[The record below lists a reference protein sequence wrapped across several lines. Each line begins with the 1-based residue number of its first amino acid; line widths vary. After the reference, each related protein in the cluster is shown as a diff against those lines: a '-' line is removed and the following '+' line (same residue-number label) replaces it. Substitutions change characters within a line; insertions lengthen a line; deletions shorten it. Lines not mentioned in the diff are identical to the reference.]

1 MDRQIGR
8 DTEKPLKGRRAS
20 LINKASVGDVL
31 AQPITDEEAWIEVVQ
46 KMDSVYAELINSQA
60 ELEKKNAESENAQKF
75 ISSVLSSMT
84 DVLIVCDTDGK
95 IQQTNAALEH
105 LTGCSEQALIG
116 RPLEYVFTDDC
127 KMMAAKM
134 PELML
139 SNVPISDYEISVID
153 ASGESVPLS
162 VNCSSRFDH
171 KGRTVGV
178 VLIGRPVGEL
188 RKAYEGLDHAH
199 HKLRGAQQQLV
210 FSEKMAALG
219 RLVAGVAHEL
229 NNPIS
234 FVFGNMHAL
243 KTYGEKLTT
252 YLKAIEESSNDPR
265 LKQLREQLDIN
276 RIANDIMPLVEGTL
290 EGAERV
296 SDIVQELRRFSGT
309 QKEAA
314 DRLVLSPLVKTAVS
328 WVLRGTKYKPVITT
342 ECSSDL
348 IVYARKGYV
357 HQIIINLL
365 QNAVD
370 VLGQEQK
377 GKISVECKRRGGAVI
392 ISIRDNGPGIA
403 DRDIDHI
410 FEPFYTTKPI
420 GQGTGLGLYV
430 SYNMAE
436 EIGGDLSG
444 ENLPGRGAVFRLSL
458 PARPENVPDEQS

>member
-1 MDRQIGR
+1 MGQEIRTGISPGKDG
-8 DTEKPLKGRRAS
+8 PVS

-31 AQPITDEEAWIEVVQ
+31 AQPVTDEEAWIEVIQ
-46 KMDSVYAELINSQA
+46 KMDSVYAELVNSQA
-60 ELEKKNAESENAQKF
+60 ELEKKNAELENAQKF

-84 DVLIVCDTDGK
+84 DILIVCDPDGK
-95 IQQTNAALEH
+95 IQQVNAALEH
-105 LTGCSEQALIG
+105 LTGYREQSLLG
-116 RPLEYVFTDDC
+116 RPLEYVFSDDC
-127 KMMAAKM
+127 KLMAAEM
-134 PELML
+134 PEHMR
-139 SNVPISDYEISVID
+139 SNEPISDCEISVID
-153 ASGESVPLS
+153 AEGESVPLS

-188 RKAYEGLDHAH
+188 RRAYKELDQAH
-199 HKLRGAQQQLV
+199 HTLREAQQQLV

-243 KTYGEKLTT
+243 KSYGEKLTT
-252 YLKAIEESSNDPR
+252 YLKAVEKSSVDAR
-265 LKQLREQLDIN
+265 LQHLGKQLNIG
-276 RIANDIMPLVEGTL
+276 RITSDIMPLVEGTL

-314 DRLVLSPLVKTAVS
+314 DEFALSPLVETAVN
-328 WVLRGTKYKPVITT
+328 WVLRGAKRKPAITT
-342 ECSSDL
+342 NCPPGL
-348 IVYARKGYV
+348 RVFARKGYV
-357 HQIIINLL
+357 HQIIINLV

-370 VLGQEQK
+370 VLEEE
-377 GKISVECKRRGGAVI
+377 SEAA
-392 ISIRDNGPGIA
+392 ISIDCKSSGNDVVIAIKDNGPGISEQ
-403 DRDIDHI
+403 DIDHI
-410 FEPFYTTKPI
+410 FEPFFTTKPI

-444 ENLPGRGAVFRLSL
+444 ENITGKGAVFRLSL
-458 PARPENVPDEQS
+458 PARSGVLSND

>member
-1 MDRQIGR
+1 MERQIGT

-31 AQPITDEEAWIEVVQ
+31 AHPITDEEAWIEVVQ

-95 IQQTNAALEH
+95 IQQVNAALEH

-116 RPLEYVFTDDC
+116 RPLEYVFTEDC
-127 KMMAAKM
+127 KMMAAQM
-134 PELML
+134 PEHML

-188 RKAYEGLDHAH
+188 RKAYKELDQAH
-199 HKLRGAQQQLV
+199 HTLRGAQQQLV

-252 YLKAIEESSNDPR
+252 YLKAIEESSNNPR

-296 SDIVQELRRFSGT
+296 SDIVQELRQMR
-309 QKEAA
+309 
-314 DRLVLSPLVKTAVS
+314 
-328 WVLRGTKYKPVITT
+328 
-342 ECSSDL
+342 
-348 IVYARKGYV
+348 
-357 HQIIINLL
+357 
-365 QNAVD
+365 
-370 VLGQEQK
+370 
-377 GKISVECKRRGGAVI
+377 
-392 ISIRDNGPGIA
+392 
-403 DRDIDHI
+403 
-410 FEPFYTTKPI
+410 
-420 GQGTGLGLYV
+420 
-430 SYNMAE
+430 
-436 EIGGDLSG
+436 
-444 ENLPGRGAVFRLSL
+444 
-458 PARPENVPDEQS
+458 

>member
-1 MDRQIGR
+1 MAGHLRNHG
-8 DTEKPLKGRRAS
+8 EKTQKDKQAS

-46 KMDSVYAELINSQA
+46 KMDSVYAELVNSQA
-60 ELEKKNAESENAQKF
+60 ELEKKNAELEDAQKF

-84 DVLIVCDTDGK
+84 DVLIVCDPDGK
-95 IQQTNAALEH
+95 IQQVNQALEH
-105 LTGCSEQALIG
+105 LAGFSEKALIG
-116 RPLEYVFTDDC
+116 KSLESIFSDDC
-127 KMMAAKM
+127 KLMAAQM
-134 PELML
+134 PEHMR
-139 SNVPISDYEISVID
+139 SNQPISDCEISVVD
-153 ASGESVPLS
+153 ADGESVPLS

-171 KGRTVGV
+171 KGRTMGV

-188 RKAYEGLDHAH
+188 RRAYKELDQAH
-199 HKLRGAQQQLV
+199 HTLRQTQQQLV

-252 YLKAIEESSNDPR
+252 YLKAVEEHSDDHQ
-265 LKQLREQLDIN
+265 LQQLRQQLNIN

-314 DRLVLSPLVKTAVS
+314 DHFALYPLVKTAAS
-328 WVLRGTKYKPVITT
+328 WVLKGAKSKPRISIH
-342 ECSSDL
+342 CPADL
-348 IVYARKGYV
+348 MVYARKGYV
-357 HQIIINLL
+357 HQIMINLI

-370 VLGQEQK
+370 VLADQEK
-377 GKISVECKRRGGAVI
+377 ADIAVECTKNGKGVI
-392 ISIRDNGPGIA
+392 VSVNDNGPGVA
-403 DRDIDHI
+403 DHDIDHI

-420 GQGTGLGLYV
+420 GKGTGLGLYV

-436 EIGGDLSG
+436 EIGGYLSVK
-444 ENLPGRGAVFRLSL
+444 NLPDQGAAFQLSL
-458 PARPENVPDEQS
+458 PCKPGNETDGK

>member
-1 MDRQIGR
+1 MARQIAPES
-8 DTEKPLKGRRAS
+8 TKSAKGQHAS
-20 LINKASVGDVL
+20 LITKASVGDTL
-31 AQPITDEEAWIEVVQ
+31 AQPITDEEAWIEVIQ

-60 ELEKKNAESENAQKF
+60 ELEKKHAELEDAQKF

-84 DVLIVCDTDGK
+84 DVLVVCDPDGK
-95 IQQTNAALEH
+95 IQQVNAALEY
-105 LTGCSEQALIG
+105 LTGYREQALIG
-116 RPLEYVFTDDC
+116 RPLEYIFADDY
-127 KMMAAKM
+127 KQMAARM
-134 PELML
+134 PEHMR
-139 SNVPISDYEISVID
+139 SNEPISDCEISVID
-153 ASGESVPLS
+153 ANGDSVPLS

-188 RKAYEGLDHAH
+188 RRAYKELDLAH
-199 HKLRGAQQQLV
+199 HTLREAQQQLV

-252 YLKAIEESSNDPR
+252 YLRAVEKETDNAALHN
-265 LKQLREQLDIN
+265 LREQLNIN
-276 RIANDIMPLVEGTL
+276 RITNDIMPLVEGTL

-314 DRLVLSPLVKTAVS
+314 EPFALSPLVDTAVS
-328 WVLRGTKYKPVITT
+328 WVLRGAKYKPAITVN
-342 ECSSDL
+342 CPPDL
-348 IVYARKGYV
+348 KVYARKGYA
-357 HQIIINLL
+357 HQIIINLV

-370 VLGQEQK
+370 VLSNDPK
-377 GKISVECKRRGGAVI
+377 GKISLECKTDDDVVVVAI
-392 ISIRDNGPGIA
+392 CDNGPGIA
-403 DRDIDHI
+403 DEDIDHI

-436 EIGGDLSG
+436 EISGDLSG
-444 ENLPGRGAVFRLSL
+444 ENLADGGAVFRLSL
-458 PARPENVPDEQS
+458 PKTSGEKLNG

>member
-1 MDRQIGR
+1 MAGHLRTHR
-8 DTEKPLKGRRAS
+8 EKSQKGKQTS

-46 KMDSVYAELINSQA
+46 KMDSVYAELVNSQA
-60 ELEKKNAESENAQKF
+60 ELEKKNAELEDAQKF
-75 ISSVLSSMT
+75 ISSVLSSTT
-84 DVLIVCDTDGK
+84 DVLIVCDPDGK
-95 IQQTNAALEH
+95 IQQVNTALEH
-105 LTGCSEQALIG
+105 LTGFSEQALIG
-116 RPLEYVFTDDC
+116 RSLESIFSDDC
-127 KMMAAKM
+127 KLMAAQM
-134 PELML
+134 PEHML
-139 SNVPISDYEISVID
+139 SNEPISDCEISVVD
-153 ASGESVPLS
+153 ADGESVPLS

-171 KGRTVGV
+171 KGRTMGV

-188 RKAYEGLDHAH
+188 RRAYKELDQAH
-199 HKLRGAQQQLV
+199 HTLRQTQQQLV

-252 YLKAIEESSNDPR
+252 YLKAVETRSNDR
-265 LKQLREQLDIN
+265 QLKQLSEQLNIN

-314 DRLVLSPLVKTAVS
+314 DHFALSPLVETAAN
-328 WVLRGTKYKPVITT
+328 WVLRGVKSKPHITIN
-342 ECSSDL
+342 CSSDL
-348 IVYARKGYV
+348 MVFARKGYV
-357 HQIIINLL
+357 HQIMINLI

-370 VLGQEQK
+370 VLAQQTK
-377 GKISVECKRRGGAVI
+377 GEISVDCTQTGKDI
-392 ISIRDNGPGIA
+392 IVSVRDNGPGVA
-403 DRDIDHI
+403 ESDIDHI

-430 SYNMAE
+430 SYNKAE
-436 EIGGDLSG
+436 EIGGNLSV
-444 ENLPGRGAVFRLSL
+444 ENQPDHGAVFQLSL
-458 PARPENVPDEQS
+458 PCAPGDISDE

>member
-1 MDRQIGR
+1 MIRQTGT
-8 DTEKPLKGRRAS
+8 DNQTHGKEQAS
-20 LINKASVGDVL
+20 LISQASVGETL
-31 AQPITDEEAWIEVVQ
+31 AGPIADEEAWIEVIH
-46 KMDSVYAELINSQA
+46 KMDSVYAELVNSQA
-60 ELEKKNAESENAQKF
+60 ELEQKNAELENAQKF

-84 DVLIVCDTDGK
+84 DILIVCDSDGK
-95 IQQTNAALEH
+95 IQQVNAALEN
-105 LTGCSEQALIG
+105 LTGYSEQQLIG
-116 RPLEYVFTDDC
+116 RPLEFVFTDDS
-127 KMMAAKM
+127 KMMAAEM
-134 PELML
+134 PTHMR
-139 SNVPISDYEISVID
+139 SNVPISDCEVSVND
-153 ASGESVPLS
+153 AKGESVPLS

-188 RKAYEGLDHAH
+188 RRAYKELDRAH
-199 HKLRGAQQQLV
+199 HTLREAQQQLV

-243 KTYGEKLTT
+243 KNYGEKLIT
-252 YLKAIEESSNDPR
+252 YLKAVEQHNDNVA
-265 LKQLREQLDIN
+265 LQDLRQDLNIN
-276 RIANDIMPLVEGTL
+276 RIADDIMPLVEGTL

-314 DRLVLSPLVKTAVS
+314 ESFKLRPLIETAVS
-328 WVLRGTKYKPVITT
+328 WVLRGTKCKPTAKIN
-342 ECSSDL
+342 CSADL
-348 IVYARKGYV
+348 KVFARKRYV
-357 HQIIINLL
+357 HQIIINLV

-370 VLGQEQK
+370 VLVENPDGQITIKCEFVDNLTQIA
-377 GKISVECKRRGGAVI
+377 IS
-392 ISIRDNGPGIA
+392 DNGPGIS
-403 DRDIDHI
+403 DKDIDHI

-436 EIGGDLSG
+436 ELGGELTGQNRNAGGTVFNLSVPAK
-444 ENLPGRGAVFRLSL
+444 PG
-458 PARPENVPDEQS
+458 VPK